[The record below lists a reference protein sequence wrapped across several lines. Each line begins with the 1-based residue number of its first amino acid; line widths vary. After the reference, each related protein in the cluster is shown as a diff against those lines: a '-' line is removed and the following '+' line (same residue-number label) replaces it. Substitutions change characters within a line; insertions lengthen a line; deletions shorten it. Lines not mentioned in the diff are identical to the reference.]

1 MKTLLTNAKLLTFE
15 PTPAFRE
22 GELLFENGVILA
34 IGAPNELSSKLADH
48 TDWAVID
55 AGGALVSPGLVDV
68 HTHGRAGGDFT
79 SADVA
84 TLQKMS
90 RSYLDAGVTTVM
102 PTLAS
107 APYDE
112 YGKAAERIA
121 SVAQS
126 PLGARYIGLHLEG
139 LYLHPAKR
147 GAHASELLAPL
158 DAAELQA
165 LNERMRRPYE
175 QAELACPMRLS
186 DALELDQDGGFAT
199 TAKSLGIDLSIGHTT
214 ATYDQATIAIKRG
227 ARGFTH
233 LYNAMPPLH
242 HRAGG
247 AIMACFDAARE
258 GKDVFGELICDG
270 LHIAP
275 EMIRLAYAMLGVDHT
290 VLISD
295 SMEGTGC
302 PDGDF
307 SIAGQHVSVK
317 DGKAYTDD
325 GALAGSTLN
334 LLDGVRHLMSFCG
347 LPLAYALT
355 CATRNAAR
363 LAGLDSLVGML
374 APGRYADFLLLDEC
388 DGKVILRD
396 VYVGGIHREVTP

>member
-1 MKTLLTNAKLLTFE
+1 MKTLLINAKLLTFE
-15 PTPAFRE
+15 PAPAFVA
-22 GELLFENGVILA
+22 GELLFEDGIILA
-34 IGAPNELSSKLADH
+34 IGEPNELPRDGV
-48 TDWAVID
+48 TVID
-55 AGGALVSPGLVDV
+55 ACGALVSPGLVDV

-79 SADVA
+79 SADTA
-84 TLQKMS
+84 LLQQMS
-90 RSYLDAGVTTVM
+90 RSYLEAGATTVM

-112 YGKAAERIA
+112 YGHAADRIA
-121 SVAQS
+121 SVAKS
-126 PLGARYIGLHLEG
+126 PSGARYIGLHLEG
-139 LYLHPAKR
+139 RYLHPAKR

-165 LNERMRRPYE
+165 LNERMCRPYQ
-175 QAELACPMRLS
+175 QAGLPCPMRLS
-186 DALELDQDGGFAT
+186 AALELDKDGRFSAIANG
-199 TAKSLGIDLSIGHTT
+199 LGIGLSLGHTT
-214 ATYDQATIAIKRG
+214 ATFDQATAAIEHG

-247 AIMACFDAARE
+247 AIMACFDAANA
-258 GKDVFGELICDG
+258 GKDVYGELICDG

-275 EMIRLAYAMLGVDHT
+275 EMIRLAYTMLGVNHT

-317 DGKAYTDD
+317 DGRAYTDD
-325 GALAGSTLN
+325 GALAGSTLG
-334 LLDGVRHLMSFCG
+334 LLDGVRNLMAFCR
-347 LPLAYALT
+347 LPLAHALT

-363 LAGLDSLVGML
+363 LAGIDAHVGSL
-374 APGRYADFLLLDEC
+374 APGRYADLLLLDEY
-388 DGKVILRD
+388 DGNVVVRA
-396 VYVGGIHREVTP
+396 VYVGGIRREVTL